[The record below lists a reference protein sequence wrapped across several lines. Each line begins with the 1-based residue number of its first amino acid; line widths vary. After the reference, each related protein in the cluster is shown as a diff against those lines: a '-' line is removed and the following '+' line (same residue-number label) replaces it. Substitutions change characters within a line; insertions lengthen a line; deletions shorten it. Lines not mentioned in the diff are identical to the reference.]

1 MSDEQLERLTV
12 PEIVDLIRQLTEEIN
27 RLAELLELRAA
38 EIAQ

>member
-38 EIAQ
+38 EMAQ